1 MNTLIIGFGK
11 RAKYSI
17 LPALKIINDGKV
29 YVYSRDLKKL
39 HTQKEKYNIELFT
52 SLEKE
57 SFKKISKIFIC
68 TPYESYLSIVQKLS
82 KHNLNWVTLF
92 VDTPIVPV
100 ISNIAIKQYK
110 NKFKEILPIN
120 AIKHPNWKMGN
131 KISID
136 SATMMNKVFEVI
148 EAKKIFDLNYNHFG
162 HTYHALAQSRRLL
175 KNKFIYCG
183 IKKNNNF
190 KFILSNSQIN
200 INGTQSDSGYM
211 HIFFKDSIISINDQ
225 NINNNA
231 NYKINYLL
239 SDGFVCGYLI
249 NNRIVNLNYDLKKIF
264 IKLNDLC
271 KIYNIRDLFLQEK
284 IISLVYLISYA
295 KINVKNK
302 YLLSDGIYDSLV
314 IAITRKL
321 NLFFDIKFKKK
332 SILIELCCRLCI
344 LKKNL
349 FR

>member
-17 LPALKIINDGKV
+17 LPALKIINEGKV

-39 HTQKEKYNIELFT
+39 QTQKEKYNIELFT

-82 KHNLNWVTLF
+82 KHDLNWVTLF

-110 NKFKEILPIN
+110 NKFKEILVTEDCFYNPIN
-120 AIKHPNWKMGN
+120 
-131 KISID
+131 
-136 SATMMNKVFEVI
+136 TVI
-148 EAKKIFDLNYNHFG
+148 KKIIYENKLGDIKKIIYNNFG

-183 IKKNNNF
+183 IKNNNNF

-271 KIYNIRDLFLQEK
+271 KTYNIRDLFLQEN
-284 IISLVYLISYA
+284 IISLVYLISNA

>member
-1 MNTLIIGFGK
+1 
-11 RAKYSI
+11 
-17 LPALKIINDGKV
+17 
-29 YVYSRDLKKL
+29 
-39 HTQKEKYNIELFT
+39 
-52 SLEKE
+52 
-57 SFKKISKIFIC
+57 
-68 TPYESYLSIVQKLS
+68 
-82 KHNLNWVTLF
+82 
-92 VDTPIVPV
+92 
-100 ISNIAIKQYK
+100 
-110 NKFKEILPIN
+110 
-120 AIKHPNWKMGN
+120 
-131 KISID
+131 
-136 SATMMNKVFEVI
+136 
-148 EAKKIFDLNYNHFG
+148 
-162 HTYHALAQSRRLL
+162 
-175 KNKFIYCG
+175 
-183 IKKNNNF
+183 
-190 KFILSNSQIN
+190 
-200 INGTQSDSGYM
+200 M

-271 KIYNIRDLFLQEK
+271 KTYNIRDLFLQEK
-284 IISLVYLISYA
+284 IISLVYLISNA